1 MLGNIKMK
9 NIKKLIFRN
18 NIRISLALLLFAA
31 TLVLSFTMFSLQ
43 KKKIMIKS
51 TITISQEFKNLFSTY
66 SFLFDKSEPDYQ
78 KWFNLV
84 IEKITG
90 KFNDRGYVFFDS
102 RLAYFAN
109 NVLSEDYMFSI
120 ENNST
125 QKLISINLIVYLKKE
140 NSYQNFYLV
149 KNQVKKI
156 LIDSVRENSPLD
168 MINGIY
174 EIDDIY
180 AQTEDKTNK
189 NSNEKKNIIM
199 DEFKLKYFQFINSE
213 FNNREVTET
222 FPLQITDYLVENKWN
237 SFFYYFIYC
246 FHSSILF
253 YIFFFLLK
261 NKKRK

>member
-1 MLGNIKMK
+1 
-9 NIKKLIFRN
+9 
-18 NIRISLALLLFAA
+18 
-31 TLVLSFTMFSLQ
+31 
-43 KKKIMIKS
+43 
-51 TITISQEFKNLFSTY
+51 
-66 SFLFDKSEPDYQ
+66 
-78 KWFNLV
+78 
-84 IEKITG
+84 
-90 KFNDRGYVFFDS
+90 
-102 RLAYFAN
+102 
-109 NVLSEDYMFSI
+109 MFSI